1 MEQRL
6 NKTTTNAQEINP
18 EAISEGASQAGMG
31 IILTVAAA
39 VGVWSVACM
48 IGGLVNA
55 GGIGQ
60 LARAWFTAVTG
71 I

>member
-1 MEQRL
+1 MEQGL
-6 NKTTTNAQEINP
+6 NKTTANAQEINQ

-31 IILTVAAA
+31 IILTLAAV

-48 IGGLVNA
+48 IGGLANA

>member
-1 MEQRL
+1 MEQGL
-6 NKTTTNAQEINP
+6 NKITTNAQEINQ
-18 EAISEGASQAGMG
+18 EAISEGASQAGIG
-31 IILTVAAA
+31 IILTLAAV

-48 IGGLVNA
+48 IGGLVSA

-71 I
+71 M